1 LPQKS
6 AASSGQ
12 CATLRASV
20 AAVGSRRPRAEGN
33 SKSEQRAGLCR
44 HRWILA
50 PRRRSS
56 RAPEAEALH
65 LRRRGRRRTRWP
77 PSTAGEAASLR
88 SARLFLAR
96 GASAVGAGADAPF
109 FFLLLTAAT
118 ISSSR
123 RESGPAPQWASS
135 PAPGWTSVTGA
146 GGWTRGLGFWL
157 GGGLR
162 RGRGGVVVVVGAAAG
177 VGLLWKQ
184 TWARPRTG
192 GGGRGGS
199 RRPRTGDPL
208 PLFSRPQRGPQGR
221 WCRAGGAR
229 ERGPSSWQSG
239 KGKEQKGTRKR
250 EKREGGEVDGLQ
262 RRPEILGMRD
272 GRGRT
277 AFCKLLCSNCRS
289 LNSSKPFFIL
299 NMQRVMHTLLE
310 TVLQVSCVYTSR
322 LHRIG

>member
-146 GGWTRGLGFWL
+146 GGWTRGLGFWV

-162 RGRGGVVVVVGAAAG
+162 RGGGGVVVVVGAAAG

-208 PLFSRPQRGPQGR
+208 PLFSRPQRGRRGDGVVRGGEGKRPELVAIGEGEGAEGDTQEREERGRGGR
-221 WCRAGGAR
+221 WFAATPRDPRNARR
-229 ERGPSSWQSG
+229 ERS
-239 KGKEQKGTRKR
+239 
-250 EKREGGEVDGLQ
+250 DCILQ
-262 RRPEILGMRD
+262 IVVQQLP
-272 GRGRT
+272 
-277 AFCKLLCSNCRS
+277 
-289 LNSSKPFFIL
+289 KP
-299 NMQRVMHTLLE
+299 Q
-310 TVLQVSCVYTSR
+310 
-322 LHRIG
+322 